1 MWELPS
7 LRPHIIR
14 ACSVQYNTITH
25 NILNNGTRKNLFWV
39 SSIYSYSVGKMEM
52 KESITAQSRK
62 YALQWI
68 MQAYQQ
74 KKNRSLSIPR
84 QYHIFPIT
92 SDNERITTI
101 FNSFS
106 AFTGTI
112 AQIKKKTPKKE
123 WTALAYIE
131 SSEIATHITGRDNK
145 LPNNIAGNEL
155 NKDCLSHEHTL
166 GFVPNLVYELSNTHT
181 RACTFSII
189 FVLLFVAWYFFF
201 YSLIVGIVPIHLDS
215 TTPFSP
221 TPFICA

>member
-74 KKNRSLSIPR
+74 KKPEFVDTATIPYISNNQWQWKNYDNIQFFLCIHRYNRP
-84 QYHIFPIT
+84 
-92 SDNERITTI
+92 D
-101 FNSFS
+101 
-106 AFTGTI
+106 
-112 AQIKKKTPKKE
+112 KKKTPKKE
-123 WTALAYIE
+123 WTGLAYIE

-201 YSLIVGIVPIHLDS
+201 YSLLVGIVPIHLDS
-215 TTPFSP
+215 TTFFSP